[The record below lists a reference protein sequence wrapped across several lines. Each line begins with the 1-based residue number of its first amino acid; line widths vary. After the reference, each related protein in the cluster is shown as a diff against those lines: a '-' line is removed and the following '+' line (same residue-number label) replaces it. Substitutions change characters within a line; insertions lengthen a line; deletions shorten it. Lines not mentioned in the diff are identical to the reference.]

1 MNIHEYQAKQIFRRF
16 GIPLL
21 RGEMATSADEAQAAA
36 KKLGSPVVVV
46 KSQVLAGG
54 RGKGRFKEH
63 GPSGPGGVVVL
74 KDPSQT
80 RAKADLLLGN
90 TLVTIQTGDKGEVV
104 HKVYVEEGCAIK
116 KEFYAAVTLDRETRG
131 PTLMASAEG
140 GMDIEEVAH
149 KTPEKILLQP
159 CDPILGLLPFQGR
172 DMARRLGF
180 TGGALKECAELLE
193 KLVRLFIDCD
203 CSIVEVNP
211 LVLTQDGHVLA
222 LDAKMTFDDNG
233 LPRHPDFAE
242 LRDPNSES
250 PEERASRE
258 HDLTYIS
265 LDGNIGCMVNG
276 AGLAMATMDMI
287 KHAGG
292 APANFLDVGGGADEA
307 RIKAAFKIIVSD
319 KEVKAILVN
328 IFGGILRCDLL
339 ANGVVAA
346 ARSLELRVPIV
357 VRLEGTNVE
366 QGKKIIEES
375 GLKVTFAPN
384 MAEAA
389 EKAVAAARGGA

>member
-1 MNIHEYQAKQIFRRF
+1 MNIHEYQAKQLFRRF
-16 GIPLL
+16 GIPILQ
-21 RGEMATSADEAQAAA
+21 GEVAETADQAQAAA
-36 KKLGSPVVVV
+36 KKLGTPVVVV

-63 GPSGPGGVVVL
+63 GPSGPGGVVVV
-74 KDPSQT
+74 KDLDKV
-80 RAKADLLLGN
+80 RATADAILGS
-90 TLVTIQTGDKGEVV
+90 TLVTIQTGDKGEAV
-104 HKVYVEEGCAIK
+104 HKVYVEAGCAIE
-116 KEFYAAVTLDRETRG
+116 KEFYAAVTLDREHRG

-140 GMDIEEVAH
+140 GMDIEEVAATH
-149 KTPEKILLQP
+149 PEKIFRQP
-159 CDPILGLLPFQGR
+159 CDPLLGLLPFQAR
-172 DMARRLGF
+172 DMARRLGLK
-180 TGGALKECAELLE
+180 GESLKQGADLLE
-193 KLVRLFIDCD
+193 RLVRLFIDSD

-211 LVLTQDGHVLA
+211 LVTTKDGQVLA
-222 LDAKMTFDDNG
+222 LDAKITFDDNG

-242 LRDPNSES
+242 LRDPNAES
-250 PEERASRE
+250 PEERAARE
-258 HDLTYIS
+258 HDLSYIS
-265 LDGNIGCMVNG
+265 LDGDIGCMVNG

-292 APANFLDVGGGADEA
+292 APANFLDVGGGASED

-319 KEVKAILVN
+319 EDVKAILVN

-339 ANGVVAA
+339 ASGVVAA

-375 GLKVTFAPN
+375 GLKVTFAPDL
-384 MAEAA
+384 AQAA
-389 EKAVAAARGGA
+389 TKVVAAARGEA

>member
-1 MNIHEYQAKQIFRRF
+1 VNIHEYQAKQIFRRF
-16 GIPLL
+16 GVPLL
-21 RGEMATSADEAQAAA
+21 RGEVATTADEAQAVA
-36 KKLGSPVVVV
+36 KKLGTPVVVV

-63 GPSGPGGVVVL
+63 GPTGPGGVVVL
-74 KDPSQT
+74 KDPAQT
-80 RAKADLLLGN
+80 RATADLLLGS
-90 TLVTIQTGDKGEVV
+90 TLVTNQTGDKGEAV
-104 HKVYVEEGCAIK
+104 HKVFVEEGCAIA
-116 KEFYAAVTLDRETRG
+116 KEFYAAVTLDRVSRG
-131 PTLMASAEG
+131 PMLMASAEG

-149 KTPEKILLQP
+149 SHPEKIFLQP
-159 CDPILGLLPFQGR
+159 CDPVLGLLPFQGR
-172 DMARRLGF
+172 DMARRLGL
-180 TGGALKECAELLE
+180 TGGALKEGAELLE

-211 LVLTQDGHVLA
+211 MVLTKDGHVLA
-222 LDAKMTFDDNG
+222 LDAKMNFDDNG
-233 LPRHPDFAE
+233 LPRHPEFAE
-242 LRDPNSES
+242 LRDPTSQS
-250 PEERASRE
+250 PEERAAHE

-292 APANFLDVGGGADEA
+292 APANFLDVGGGADEE
-307 RIKAAFKIIVSD
+307 RITAAFKIIVSD
-319 KEVKAILVN
+319 KEVRAILVN

-339 ANGVVAA
+339 ASGVVAA
-346 ARSLELRVPIV
+346 ARTLELRVPIV